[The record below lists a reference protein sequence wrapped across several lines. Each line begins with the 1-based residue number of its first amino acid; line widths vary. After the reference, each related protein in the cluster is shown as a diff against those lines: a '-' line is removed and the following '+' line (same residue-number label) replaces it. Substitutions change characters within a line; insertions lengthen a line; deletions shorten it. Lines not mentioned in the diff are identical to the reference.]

1 MWVMT
6 PQRRT
11 LIMSRWNRLVADVR
25 YAVSFKGVASPT
37 LRAAF
42 TDYELEDGT
51 GVTIVRCTQEALRAV
66 LDRIEEFGLVLTDVR
81 TVAD

>member
-6 PQRRT
+6 PPRQT
-11 LIMSRWNRLVADVR
+11 LIMGKWSRLVADVR

-42 TDYELEDGT
+42 TDYELEDGVGMT
-51 GVTIVRCTQEALRAV
+51 TVRCTQEAVRPV
-66 LDRIEEFGLVLTDVR
+66 LARIEEFGLVLLDVR
-81 TVAD
+81 IAD